1 MKFHAA
7 LFLALPALASAFAPA
22 TRPAFMTQLAG
33 GPASSAAEDL
43 ELTRQVVMNHLAAQ
57 SGGVVEEE
65 EAAEAPPAPEPVVPT
80 EE

>member
-33 GPASSAAEDL
+33 GPAASAEEDL
-43 ELTRQVVMNHLAAQ
+43 ELTRQVVMNHIAAQ
-57 SGGVVEEE
+57 SGEAVTEEE
-65 EAAEAPPAPEPVVPT
+65 EAPPAPEPVA